1 MSENREEILANFQ
14 SITAIE
20 DVAEAIYHL
29 DECNWDLLSAV
40 HRVLPQDP
48 QEQRS
53 SSAGG
58 SGNGGGGG
66 GGGGSSNLGSG
77 GGAFAS
83 YSNNLNSLEATA
95 NVEELMTAPSSPVK
109 SSAGGTAGSSAGS
122 SHSRN
127 LDMDFFYDDPFGLI
141 EPGASTSRS
150 SSSNDFRSALNYLD
164 VTPHDVVFRIHF
176 NNDVHK
182 ITVPNTATVGEL
194 KAKICEK
201 TAVPVCRQAL
211 KGWEPGKQVG
221 HVVFR
226 NVLCKLILSIVER
239 ITKFL
244 DGAQVAQYRQR
255 GQFSPIRHDRRG
267 FHG

>member
-1 MSENREEILANFQ
+1 MYLLLYHHLSCYCLLRRLWSEDRFFKCQFL
-14 SITAIE
+14 IT
-20 DVAEAIYHL
+20 
-29 DECNWDLLSAV
+29 
-40 HRVLPQDP
+40 
-48 QEQRS
+48 
-53 SSAGG
+53 
-58 SGNGGGGG
+58 
-66 GGGGSSNLGSG
+66 
-77 GGAFAS
+77 
-83 YSNNLNSLEATA
+83 
-95 NVEELMTAPSSPVK
+95 
-109 SSAGGTAGSSAGS
+109 
-122 SHSRN
+122 
-127 LDMDFFYDDPFGLI
+127 
-141 EPGASTSRS
+141 GASTSRS